1 MSREEMLEQRN
12 EACRERHVLAVD
24 RLRSIVAEET
34 VRKNISVISR
44 MLRFFFLNW
53 KMSDGKLRTAAGRDT
68 A

>member
-34 VRKNISVISR
+34 VP
-44 MLRFFFLNW
+44 
-53 KMSDGKLRTAAGRDT
+53 DADC
-68 A
+68 

>member
-34 VRKNISVISR
+34 VLEKYLSYFQDVTIF
-44 MLRFFFLNW
+44 LRRQL
-53 KMSDGKLRTAAGRDT
+53 GEIQPEAEAEPE
-68 A
+68 